1 MNKFQFINFTF
12 LSILILVLSSFSSF
26 ANNYNDKEYLN
37 RVNNL
42 NTNID
47 VRMND
52 LVKDEINAVIINRRK
67 ESQQI
72 LGRTSLYF
80 PAIENIIR
88 EKNLPDELKYI
99 AVIESSLRPDAVS
112 RQGASGLWQFMKGTG
127 LIYGL
132 KIDKNVDERR
142 DIEKSTHKALDY
154 LEVLYNI
161 YGNWTLALAAYN
173 CGPGN
178 VNKAMKKAGGSTDY
192 WKVAKF
198 LPKETQKYI
207 PKFIAASYLMNY
219 YFVHNLVPIEPAD
232 ELKFTLTVEVS
243 DRLYF
248 KDLSANYEVELRL
261 IEFLNPSYLKGFI
274 PANNDIKYR
283 LTLPEQ
289 AMYSF
294 VQNYK
299 KAEFVNMLSKNR
311 YTEKSTSNVGRDFN
325 NSAKETVYILE
336 NKSKAF
342 VKSEEKN
349 KDFQQLLNK
358 KVGNAMT
365 QDRTA
370 YRLKRK
376 ESLADIS
383 KSQNIAFE
391 DLLLI
396 NKLKVDEELALNSK
410 IKLNK

>member
-1 MNKFQFINFTF
+1 MNKFQFIKLIF
-12 LSILILVLSSFSSF
+12 LPMLILVLSSFDSF
-26 ANNYNDKEYLN
+26 AKNSNEKEYLN

-52 LVKDEINAVIINRRK
+52 LVKEEIDAVIINRRK

-99 AVIESSLRPDAVS
+99 AVIESSLRPDVVS
-112 RQGASGLWQFMKGTG
+112 RQGAAGLWQFMKGTG

-132 KIDKNVDERR
+132 KIDKDVDERR

-161 YGNWTLALAAYN
+161 YGNWTMALAAYN

-178 VNKAMKKAGGSTDY
+178 VNKAIKKAGGSTDY
-192 WKVAKF
+192 WTVAKF
-198 LPKETQKYI
+198 LPRETQKYI

-219 YFVHNLVPIEPAD
+219 YFVHDIVPIEPAH

-248 KDLSANYEVELRL
+248 KDLSTNYEVELRL
-261 IEFLNPSYLKGFI
+261 IEYLNPSYLKGYI
-274 PANNDIKYR
+274 PANKEIKYR

-294 VQNYK
+294 MQNNK
-299 KAEFVNMLSKNR
+299 KAEFVNIASQNK
-311 YTEKSTSNVGRDFN
+311 YTDKSTSNLKRDSN
-325 NSAKETVYILE
+325 ISTKETIYVLE

-342 VKSEEKN
+342 IKSEERN
-349 KDFQQLLNK
+349 KDFDHLLNK
-358 KVGNAMT
+358 KVVNAMT
-365 QDRTA
+365 QDRSA

-383 KSQNIAFE
+383 KAQNIALD
-391 DLLLI
+391 DLLMI
-396 NKLKVDEELALNSK
+396 NKLKADEDLALNSR